1 MMIWQS
7 KVYMVFTLTDA
18 KERKN
23 GFRLIA
29 QTSVIEFTSA
39 SSGTDSDLSI
49 AALGCHQA
57 ARLV

>member
-1 MMIWQS
+1 
-7 KVYMVFTLTDA
+7 MVFTLTDA

-49 AALGCHQA
+49 AALECHQA